1 MFKKLLLILT
11 ATILASVSGF
21 SVEAKEVD
29 WKLLQGL
36 TIEEKK
42 GKPAPKL
49 TKELETAMSKKI
61 SIKGFMIPL
70 DYNSKKV
77 DEFLLVPF
85 IPACMHV
92 PPPPANQVVLVKMSK
107 GKKADSSYFPI
118 KVSGSL
124 SLGKKQGLIDSSFS
138 MVATEV
144 SEIKY

>member
-11 ATILASVSGF
+11 ATILASVSAF

-49 TKELETAMSKKI
+49 TKELKTAMSKKI

-92 PPPPANQVVLVKMSK
+92 PPPPANQVVLVKMTK

>member
-11 ATILASVSGF
+11 ATILASVSAF

-49 TKELETAMSKKI
+49 TKELKTAMSKKI

>member
-11 ATILASVSGF
+11 ATILASVSAF

>member
-11 ATILASVSGF
+11 ATTLASMSAF

-29 WKLLQGL
+29 WKVLQGL

-49 TKELETAMSKKI
+49 TKELKTAMSKKI

>member
-1 MFKKLLLILT
+1 MILT
-11 ATILASVSGF
+11 ATTLASMSAF

-29 WKLLQGL
+29 WKVLQGL

-49 TKELETAMSKKI
+49 TKELKTAMSKKI

-118 KVSGSL
+118 KVSGSH
-124 SLGKKQGLIDSSFS
+124 SLRKKQGLIDSSFS